1 MPLIIYL
8 CIMAIVVYFG
18 ITFDY
23 IMKRDFDISFINPV
37 RNYKKWTSLNYFGIG
52 VITILINIIWLP
64 YSIIYWMSMLIS
76 TLFTIGRK

>member
-8 CIMAIVVYFG
+8 CIMTIVVYFG

-23 IMKRDFDISFINPV
+23 IVKRDFDISFINPV
-37 RNYKKWTSLNYFGIG
+37 RNYNKWTSLNYFGIG

-64 YSIIYWMSMLIS
+64 YSIIYWMSMLIG